1 MTVVKEIQAKVLL
14 SHVKQPDTWF
24 GLKYN
29 MNLCRGCQH
38 RCIYCDSRSECY
50 QIEDFDGEVLV
61 KANAIELLRKEL
73 ARKRVKGPIG
83 LGSMNDCY
91 MPLEQEV
98 NLTGRALKVIAE
110 FGFPVHVMTKSD
122 LVLRDLDTLDL
133 WRNRRSPPYVAVGQH
148 NLCPLTAICSQ
159 FCYYTTSLLGE
170 ISRCYATVSFT
181 ITTADDELGKKLEPG
196 ASLVSHRFRAM
207 RALADKGIQTGVSL
221 MPVLPF
227 IEDNEENIAAIVRQT
242 HEHGGA
248 YIIPSFGMTTR
259 DRQRAYYYDRLDEL
273 FPDLRRKCERAFG
286 DRYHCPANNAD
297 RLAKVFYELCEQYGI
312 APRIIP
318 YEPHKA
324 KQLSMF

>member
-1 MTVVKEIQAKVLL
+1 MTVIKEIRAKVLL

-29 MNLCRGCQH
+29 MNLYRGCQH

-91 MPLEQEV
+91 MPLEREV
-98 NLTGRALKVIAE
+98 NLTGRALKIIAE
-110 FGFPVHVMTKSD
+110 FRFPVHVMTKSD
-122 LVLRDLDTLDL
+122 LVLRDLDTL
-133 WRNRRSPPYVAVGQH
+133 A
-148 NLCPLTAICSQ
+148 
-159 FCYYTTSLLGE
+159 E
-170 ISRCYATVSFT
+170 IGRCYATVSFT
-181 ITTADDELGKKLEPG
+181 ITAADDELGNKLEPS
-196 ASLVSHRFRAM
+196 ASLVSDRFRAM
-207 RALADKGIQTGVSL
+207 HALAERGIQTGVSL

-227 IEDNEENIAAIVRQT
+227 IEDNEENIAAIVHQT

-259 DRQRAYYYDRLDEL
+259 DRQRAYYYARLDEL
-273 FPDLRRKCERAFG
+273 FPGLRRKYEQAFG

-297 RLAKVFYELCEQYGI
+297 RLAKVFYELCDRYSI
-312 APRIIP
+312 VPRIIP
-318 YEPHKA
+318 YEPQAA
-324 KQLSMF
+324 KQLSLF